1 MNGSLLVTGTHSDAG
16 KTVVVAGLCRW
27 LARQGVAVAPFKAQN
42 MALNSTVTADGAE
55 IGRAQA
61 VQAAAAGIEPTALM
75 NPVLLKPGSDTH
87 SQVIVLGR
95 PWREVDALGYQPLKA
110 QLREVVL
117 DSLATLRAGYEV
129 VVCEGAGSPAEINL
143 RRDDLAN
150 MGLARAAGLPVLLVG
165 DIDRGGVFASLFGTL
180 ALLDA
185 DDQRHV
191 AGFVVNKFRGDRR
204 LLAPGLAQLS
214 ALTGRPF
221 LGVLGWRAGLW
232 LDAEDS
238 LDLEGERWTAGDPLG
253 EVLRVS
259 VVRLPRMSNY
269 TDVDALASEPGVLVR
284 LAGRA
289 EELADADLVVLP
301 GTRATVRDLAWL
313 RERGLDR
320 ALRPAGRRGP
330 ADPGDLRRL
339 PDARPG
345 GHRPG
350 GERPRDRARARP
362 AAGGDHLRGR
372 QDPAPAPGHR
382 RRAAGRRLRD
392 PPRGDPGRGRRA
404 AAGRRGRDPRG
415 LRGRGGHRHLLARPV
430 RARPV
435 PPPLPGRGRRPGRAG
450 LAARVGPLRRGPGGP
465 PRRPRGPRRRGP
477 RHRRR
482 ARSALR
488 RRPRRPAVR
497 PTRRPGPGRDRGGA
511 AVSGP
516 AAVTVVG
523 IGDDGWDGLT
533 EPARDALRQAPV
545 IVGSARQLALLPDL
559 GVPRE
564 PLPSPLLAR
573 LDDLVAANP
582 GLCLLASGD
591 PMLHGLGA
599 TLAGRLGAGRLR
611 VLPAVSSVALACARL
626 GWAEHEVDV
635 VSVVARPVEV
645 VLPAVQPGARL
656 LVLCRDGDT
665 PGRWPGCWPGVAGAT
680 AS

>member
-110 QLREVVL
+110 QLGEVVL
-117 DSLATLRAGYEV
+117 DSLATLRARYEV

-185 DDQRHV
+185 ADQRRV

-320 ALRPAGRRGP
+320 AL
-330 ADPGDLRRL
+330 
-339 PDARPG
+339 
-345 GHRPG
+345 
-350 GERPRDRARARP
+350 
-362 AAGGDHLRGR
+362 
-372 QDPAPAPGHR
+372 
-382 RRAAGRRLRD
+382 
-392 PPRGDPGRGRRA
+392 GRRA
-404 AAGRRGRDPRG
+404 AEDRPILGIC
-415 LRGRGGHRHLLARPV
+415 GGYQML
-430 RARPV
+430 
-435 PPPLPGRGRRPGRAG
+435 GRAVTDQVESG
-450 LAARVGPLRRGPGGP
+450 LGTVPGLGLLPVATTFAAAKTL
-465 PRRPRGPRRRGP
+465 RRPRGTAAGLPVGGYEI
-477 RHRRR
+477 HHG
-482 ARSALR
+482 
-488 RRPRRPAVR
+488 V
-497 PTRRPGPGRDRGGA
+497 TRVEGG
-511 AVSGP
+511 
-516 AAVTVVG
+516 
-523 IGDDGWDGLT
+523 
-533 EPARDALRQAPV
+533 E
-545 IVGSARQLALLPDL
+545 
-559 GVPRE
+559 
-564 PLPSPLLAR
+564 PLLA
-573 LDDLVAANP
+573 
-582 GLCLLASGD
+582 G
-591 PMLHGLGA
+591 
-599 TLAGRLGAGRLR
+599 
-611 VLPAVSSVALACARL
+611 
-626 GWAEHEVDV
+626 E
-635 VSVVARPVEV
+635 
-645 VLPAVQPGARL
+645 
-656 LVLCRDGDT
+656 DGT
-665 PGRWPGCWPGVAGAT
+665 PEGCVAGAVT
-680 AS
+680 GT